1 MKSSSDLFKRY
12 PELTQHA
19 LTNYRR
25 SRHLGCVKSGQNFSY
40 YERSFLELG
49 FALPRIREGVSPR
62 HAFKSAREQFESNAS
77 QVRAFVADFL
87 DEHAGHGPTQ
97 SQILKALHGTFA
109 DVALYVTA
117 LTEESGLGASGASG
131 QITLLGTYQPTD
143 MTAYTSQRKS
153 AYQVLPIEMRD
164 RLRTVASQKYQEQ
177 TAHLDEENRLPAPL
191 DFIQSEGIAV
201 ERRLLKLGVKG
212 YSDLDGNV
220 ITISMAI
227 SPGSILER
235 WILAHEYFHLF
246 LKHQV
251 ASEER
256 ENEIIEAQAT
266 YAAVHYLIP
275 FKKFD
280 RMLVA
285 IEYSSSSVKDQNRIL
300 AKYFGVGEGVIRRY
314 REEMFPGHS

>member
-1 MKSSSDLFKRY
+1 MKSSSELFKRY
-12 PELTQHA
+12 PELTQDA

-25 SRHLGCVKSGQNFSY
+25 SRYLSCIKSGQKHSY
-40 YERSFLELG
+40 YERSFIELG
-49 FALPRIREGVSPR
+49 FALSRIREGVSPR
-62 HAFKSAREQFESNAS
+62 HAFKGAREQFESNAS
-77 QVRAFVADFL
+77 QVRAFVADFV

-97 SQILKALHGTFA
+97 SQILKALHGEFA
-109 DVALYVTA
+109 DLPSYVTA
-117 LTEESGLGASGASG
+117 LAEESGLGASGASR

-143 MTAYTSQRKS
+143 MPAYTSQRKS
-153 AYQVLPIEMRD
+153 AFQILPVEMRE
-164 RLRTVASQKYQEQ
+164 RLRKVAFEKYREQ
-177 TAHLDEENRLPAPL
+177 TTQLEEESRLPAPL
-191 DFIQSEGIAV
+191 NFIQTEGITV

-266 YAAVHYLIP
+266 YTAVHYLIP
-275 FKKFD
+275 LEVFD
-280 RMLVA
+280 RILSAVS
-285 IEYSSSSVKDQNRIL
+285 YSSSSVNEQNRIL
-300 AKYFGVGEGVIRRY
+300 AKHFGVGEGVIKRY
-314 REEMFPGHS
+314 RQEMFPGRT